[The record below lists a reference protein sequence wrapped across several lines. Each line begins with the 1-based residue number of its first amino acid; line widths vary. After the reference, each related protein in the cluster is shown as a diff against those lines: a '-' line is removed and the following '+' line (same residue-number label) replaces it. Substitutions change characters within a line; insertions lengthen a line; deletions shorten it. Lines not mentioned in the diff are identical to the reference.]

1 MDIPPQDLSRA
12 EKKRAQIRTAA
23 KDLFLRSGFQGT
35 STDAIATEASVSKE
49 TLYRYYARKEDLFM
63 DVVRSL
69 TTERLNLSQWTER
82 STEPPSEADL
92 RMRLRAIARQVLET
106 MVQPEYQAIA
116 RLMLAELPR
125 FPELG
130 PLFRQ
135 TVPDPAIRALLS
147 LLRQGQAHGVV
158 RQHIDLP
165 LIGRMFFST
174 LLSYGVLD
182 GLLSQTQTSRM
193 PEGGEIS
200 AFVDQIMELVSMKHN
215 EEAGNAL
222 PCST

>member
-1 MDIPPQDLSRA
+1 MEIPPLAQART

-23 KDLFLRSGFQGT
+23 KELFLRSGFQGT
-35 STDAIATEASVSKE
+35 STDAIAAAAGVSKE
-49 TLYRYYARKEDLFM
+49 TLYRYYARKEDLFV

-69 TTERLNLSQWTER
+69 TTERLHLAQWTER
-82 STEPPSEADL
+82 STEPTSMQDL
-92 RMRLRAIARQVLET
+92 RMLLRAIAQEVVET
-106 MVQPEYQAIA
+106 MVQPEYQAIF

-135 TVPDPAIRALLS
+135 TVPEPANNALLT

-165 LIGRMFFST
+165 MIGRMFFST

-182 GLLSQTQTSRM
+182 GLLSNAQTPQI
-193 PEGGEIS
+193 PEASVIDT
-200 AFVDQIMELVSMKHN
+200 FVEHIMEMVSAKN
-215 EEAGNAL
+215 NG
-222 PCST
+222 

>member
-1 MDIPPQDLSRA
+1 MDSPPLAQVRT

-23 KDLFLRSGFQGT
+23 KALFLRSGFQGA
-35 STDAIATEASVSKE
+35 STDAIAAEASVSKE

-82 STEPPSEADL
+82 STEPTSEGDL
-92 RMRLRAIARQVLET
+92 RMRLRAIARQVVET

-116 RLMLAELPR
+116 RLILAELPR

-135 TVPDPAIRALLS
+135 TVPEPATKALLS

-158 RQHIDLP
+158 REHIDLP
-165 LIGRMFFST
+165 MIGRMFFST
-174 LLSYGVLD
+174 FLASGVLN
-182 GLLSQTQTSRM
+182 GLL
-193 PEGGEIS
+193 P
-200 AFVDQIMELVSMKHN
+200 
-215 EEAGNAL
+215 NAKT
-222 PCST
+222 PDIP

>member
-1 MDIPPQDLSRA
+1 MDIPPQDFTRT

-23 KDLFLRSGFQGT
+23 KALFLRSGFQGT
-35 STDAIATEASVSKE
+35 STDAIAAEASVSKE
-49 TLYRYYARKEDLFM
+49 TLYRYYARKEDLFV

-69 TTERLNLSQWTER
+69 TTERLHLAQWTER
-82 STEPPSEADL
+82 STAPTSIQEL
-92 RMRLRAIARQVLET
+92 RMFLRAIARQVVET
-106 MVQPEYQAIA
+106 MVQPEYQAIF

-135 TVPDPAIRALLS
+135 TVPEPATNAFLT

-165 LIGRMFFST
+165 LIGRIFFST

-182 GLLSQTQTSRM
+182 GLLSQTQTSHL
-193 PEGGEIS
+193 PEAGVIET
-200 AFVDQIMELVSMKHN
+200 FVDQIMELVSAKPN
-215 EEAGNAL
+215 G
-222 PCST
+222 

>member
-1 MDIPPQDLSRA
+1 MDIPPQNLTRA
-12 EKKRAQIRTAA
+12 EKKRDQIRTAA

-35 STDAIATEASVSKE
+35 STDAIAAQAGVSKE
-49 TLYRYYARKEDLFM
+49 TVYRHYARKEELFM

-69 TTERLNLSQWTER
+69 TTERLHLEQWTER
-82 STEPPSEADL
+82 STEPTSEADL
-92 RMRLRAIARQVLET
+92 RMRLQAIAQQVLET

-116 RLMLAELPR
+116 RLLLAEVPR

-135 TVPDPAIRALLS
+135 TIPEPATKAFLT
-147 LLRQGQAHGVV
+147 LLRQGQAQGVV

-165 LIGRMFFST
+165 LIGRVFFST

-182 GLLSQTQTSRM
+182 GLLSQTQTPHL
-193 PEGGEIS
+193 PEASVIET
-200 AFVDQIMELVSMKHN
+200 FVDQIMQMVSASPN
-215 EEAGNAL
+215 G
-222 PCST
+222 

>member
-1 MDIPPQDLSRA
+1 MDIPPEEPTRA

-35 STDAIATEASVSKE
+35 STDAIKAAAGVSKE
-49 TLYRYYARKEDLFM
+49 TLYRYYASKEDLFV

-69 TTERLNLSQWTER
+69 TIEHLNLSQWAEQSR
-82 STEPPSEADL
+82 EPTSLQDL
-92 RMRLRAIARQVLET
+92 RMRLRDIARQVLET

-135 TVPDPAIRALLS
+135 TVPTPATKALLS
-147 LLRQGQAHGVV
+147 LLHQGQTHGVV

-182 GLLSQTQTSRM
+182 GLLSQTQTPHL
-193 PEGGEIS
+193 PEASVIET
-200 AFVDQIMELVSMKHN
+200 FVDQIMELVAASPT
-215 EEAGNAL
+215 G
-222 PCST
+222 SG